1 VKVAGD
7 SVEQTDVVCR
17 LTRDTLG
24 LITYADDTIRSILGW
39 RPEQIIGWGSI
50 DLVHPDDQPAALAA
64 WFEMMANPGCTRSW
78 RGRYR
83 AADGRWRW
91 VQTLN
96 SNHLNDPDHPSVETL
111 MSPAK
116 PSYVGVEE
124 ELRAREQ
131 LLRRLAEAL
140 PVGVFQLD
148 RNGQVTFTNDRFEE
162 ILGVPAASTFAEQF
176 EVVVPDDQ
184 PALADALAAVIA
196 DRPVDNL
203 ELRFR
208 VETPHPDF
216 ADIRACQ
223 MSLRALTDL
232 KGSVTGAIGC
242 LSDVTDSVEL
252 RRELQLRASTD
263 GLTSCLNRTAVFE
276 LLDLALTKA
285 AHDGTGVAVIFID
298 LDRFKEINDSFG
310 HATGDQVLCMAAQ
323 RIRNSL
329 RAGDSVGRIGG
340 DEFLVICPGVPS
352 VGRAVPVADRVSESL
367 HHPFPFSDA
376 SIQIGASLG
385 VAWAPPGSSCLDDLI
400 ARSDRAMYQSKHAG
414 LGAVTVAA

>member
-1 VKVAGD
+1 VNRAGEPD
-7 SVEQTDVVCR
+7 EETDIVCR

-24 LITYADDTIRSILGW
+24 LITYADETISAILGW

-50 DLVHPDDQPAALAA
+50 DLIHPDDQPAAVIA
-64 WFEMMANPGCTRSW
+64 WFEMMANPGSSRSW

-96 SNHLNDPDHPSVETL
+96 SNHLNDPHHPSVETL
-111 MSPAK
+111 MSPAN
-116 PSYVGVEE
+116 PRYVGVEE

-148 RNGQVTFTNDRFEE
+148 RDGRVIFTNDRFLE
-162 ILGVPAASTFAEQF
+162 ILGVAGAATFAEQF
-176 EVVVPDDQ
+176 AVVVPDDH
-184 PALADALAAVIA
+184 PALEGALAAVIA
-196 DRPVDNL
+196 DQLVDNI

-216 ADIRACQ
+216 ANTRVCQ
-223 MSLRALTDL
+223 ISLRALTDL
-232 KGSVTGAIGC
+232 NGSVTGAIGC

-263 GLTSCLNRTAVFE
+263 GLTGCLNRTAIFE
-276 LLDLALTKA
+276 LLDLSLTKSS
-285 AHDGTGVAVIFID
+285 HDGRGVAVIFID
-298 LDRFKEINDSFG
+298 LDHFKEINDGFG
-310 HATGDQVLCMAAQ
+310 HAAGDQVLCMAAQ
-323 RIRNSL
+323 RVRDSL

-340 DEFLVICPGVPS
+340 DEFLVICPGMRGVEL
-352 VGRAVPVADRVSESL
+352 AVPVADRVSEAL
-367 HHPFPFSDA
+367 LRPFSFGDA
-376 SIQIGASLG
+376 SIRIGASLG
-385 VAWAPPGSSCLDDLI
+385 VAWAPPGSSSLDDLI
-400 ARSDRAMYQSKHAG
+400 ARSDRAMYDSKHAG
-414 LGAVTVAA
+414 LGSVTVAA

>member
-1 VKVAGD
+1 MTVAGGTA
-7 SVEQTDVVCR
+7 EQTDVVCR

-24 LITYADDTIRSILGW
+24 LITYADPAISLVLGW

-64 WFEMMANPGCTRSW
+64 WFEMMNNPGSTRSW

-91 VQTLN
+91 VQTIN
-96 SNHLNDPDHPSVETL
+96 SNHLNDPDHPNVETL
-111 MSPAK
+111 MSPIN
-116 PSYVGVEE
+116 PSYMGVEE

-148 RNGQVTFTNDRFEE
+148 RDGRVTFTNDRFEE
-162 ILGVPAASTFAEQF
+162 ILGVPAAGHFVEQF
-176 EVVVPDDQ
+176 AVVLPEDRSALTK
-184 PALADALAAVIA
+184 ALATVTA

-203 ELRFR
+203 ELRFK
-208 VETPHPDF
+208 VKTPHPDF
-216 ADIRACQ
+216 ASTRVCQ
-223 MSLRALTDL
+223 ISLRALTDL
-232 KGSVTGAIGC
+232 NGSVTGAIGS

-263 GLTSCLNRTAVFE
+263 GLTGCLNRTAVFE
-276 LLDLALTKA
+276 LIDLALA
-285 AHDGTGVAVIFID
+285 RAGEDRTGVAVIFID
-298 LDRFKEINDSFG
+298 LDRFKEINDGFG
-310 HATGDQVLCMAAQ
+310 HAAGDQVLCMAAQ
-323 RIRNSL
+323 RIRDTL

-340 DEFLVICPGVPS
+340 DEFLVICPGIPTVEL
-352 VGRAVPVADRVSESL
+352 AVPVADRVSEAL
-367 HHPFPFSDA
+367 RYPFVLGQTTFR
-376 SIQIGASLG
+376 IGASVG
-385 VAWAPPGSSCLDDLI
+385 VAWAPPGSSSLDDLI

-414 LGAVTVAA
+414 QGSVTVAA